1 MSERRRRRRRRRQ
14 IYSGA
19 NAVNEEDSE
28 RERYP
33 GVEDLISRAAFPG
46 ETHPNPFMLLYCEVK

>member
-33 GVEDLISRAAFPG
+33 GVEDFISRATFPG

>member
-1 MSERRRRRRRRRQ
+1 MSERRRRRRQ

-33 GVEDLISRAAFPG
+33 GVEDEFKIAVLRRRRRKVYSKQTQWTR
-46 ETHPNPFMLLYCEVK
+46 L